1 MRKPWM
7 MFWNRR
13 SKQIINRLVQ
23 EKLLNPKAY
32 QGKSGPMAK
41 ILLAEDDST
50 MISLLKTLLKMEGFD
65 VLALD
70 VNSDV
75 PAAVQREKPQT
86 LFMDV
91 HLGEQSGMEILEAI
105 RKNKELSDVRI
116 VMTSGLNVKDEC
128 LSRGANA
135 FLMKPFM
142 PDDLLNLLK

>member
-1 MRKPWM
+1 
-7 MFWNRR
+7 
-13 SKQIINRLVQ
+13 
-23 EKLLNPKAY
+23 
-32 QGKSGPMAK
+32 MAK

-50 MISLLKTLLKMEGFD
+50 MISLLKTLLKMEGFE

-91 HLGEQSGMEILEAI
+91 HLGAQSGMEILEAI
-105 RKNKELSDVRI
+105 RKNKELSDVRV

>member
-1 MRKPWM
+1 
-7 MFWNRR
+7 
-13 SKQIINRLVQ
+13 
-23 EKLLNPKAY
+23 
-32 QGKSGPMAK
+32 MAK
-41 ILLAEDDST
+41 VLLAEDDET
-50 MISLLKTLLKMEGFD
+50 MVSLLKTLLKMEGFD

-91 HLGEQSGMEILEAI
+91 HLGEQSGLEILEAI
-105 RKNKELSDVRI
+105 RKNKDLAEVRV

-128 LSRGANA
+128 LRRGAYA